1 MIYHKPSNEK
11 EAVDILVAE
20 KGVARVL
27 AGGTDILVQMR
38 SGVIKPNLIV
48 DIKSLPGMRSIIR
61 KSDGYEIGAAVSG
74 FDFNNNDDLKQF
86 APGIAESFDLIGS
99 TQIQGRCTIG
109 GNLCNASP
117 AADTVPALISA
128 NCLAKIVGPNGIR
141 ECKVAEITLGPGKTS
156 LNKGEFIKSIIIPG
170 RPNFSADAYLRF
182 TPRSEM
188 DIAVVSAAVFL
199 TINEDHLCTDA
210 RVSLGAV
217 APTVVSVQKAAS
229 ILIGSKL
236 SKADLETMGQEC
248 SLACNP
254 IDDKRG
260 TIEFRSHVAG
270 VLAKRAT
277 LIALKRAGATIG

>member
-20 KGVARVL
+20 KGVARIL

-48 DIKSLPGMRSIIR
+48 DIKSLPGMKSIIR

-128 NCLAKIVGPNGIR
+128 NCLVKIVGPNGIR
-141 ECKVAEITLGPGKTS
+141 AVSYTHLTL
-156 LNKGEFIKSIIIPG
+156 
-170 RPNFSADAYLRF
+170 
-182 TPRSEM
+182 
-188 DIAVVSAAVFL
+188 
-199 TINEDHLCTDA
+199 
-210 RVSLGAV
+210 
-217 APTVVSVQKAAS
+217 PT
-229 ILIGSKL
+229 
-236 SKADLETMGQEC
+236 
-248 SLACNP
+248 
-254 IDDKRG
+254 KR
-260 TIEFRSHVAG
+260 IV
-270 VLAKRAT
+270 
-277 LIALKRAGATIG
+277 

>member
-217 APTVVSVQKAAS
+217 APTVIRVKKAAS

-236 SKADLETMGQEC
+236 SKAVLEAMAKEC

-270 VLAKRAT
+270 VLAKRAS

>member
-217 APTVVSVQKAAS
+217 APTVIRVKKAAS

-236 SKADLETMGQEC
+236 SKAVLEAMAKEC

-270 VLAKRAT
+270 VLAKRAS
-277 LIALKRAGATIG
+277 LIAFKRAGATIG

>member
-217 APTVVSVQKAAS
+217 SPTVIRVKKAAS

-236 SKADLETMGQEC
+236 SKAVLEAMAKEC